1 MLRWYN
7 LTPKIRVYVNDDD
20 WEFINKYRRS
30 KKVPKSSLTTEEAS
44 IADVLV
50 QKAIFGRYKTET
62 ETFYLF
68 NK

>member
-7 LTPKIRVYVNDDD
+7 LTPKIRVYVSDDD
-20 WEFINKYRRS
+20 LEFINKYRRS
-30 KKVPKSSLTTEEAS
+30 KKVPKSSLTVEEAS
-44 IADVLV
+44 IADALV

-62 ETFYLF
+62 ENIYLF

>member
-7 LTPKIRVYVNDDD
+7 LTPKIRVYVSDDD
-20 WEFINKYRRS
+20 LEFINKYRRS
-30 KKVPKSSLTTEEAS
+30 KKVPKSSLTVEEAS
-44 IADVLV
+44 IADALV
-50 QKAIFGRYKTET
+50 QKDIFGRYKTET